1 VHRHSNTIVGNK
13 WRQGGGS
20 LTAFGSPLLIYCLI
34 ILEPSFS
41 IVYIRFQMST
51 PGWLG
56 VFKTLT
62 ERSSTFSS
70 QIARGDQQGHLI
82 GCSLQNLLQ
91 RGHQAIAACA

>member
-20 LTAFGSPLLIYCLI
+20 LAAPPLDLLVDYVRTEFWYCLHWI
-34 ILEPSFS
+34 SD
-41 IVYIRFQMST
+41 MST

-56 VFKTLT
+56 VVKTLT
-62 ERSSTFSS
+62 EHSSTFSS